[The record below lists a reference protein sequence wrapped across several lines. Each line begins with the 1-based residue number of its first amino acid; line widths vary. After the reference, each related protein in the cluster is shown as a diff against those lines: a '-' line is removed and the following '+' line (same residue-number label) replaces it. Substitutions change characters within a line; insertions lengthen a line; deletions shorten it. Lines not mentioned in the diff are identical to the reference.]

1 MKLKKIFLKR
11 MKWVKLIKK
20 KILKIC
26 LIIILKKIITNYNNI
41 NIDKNL
47 KTLNQNIEKNNLN
60 DVLKDDIFLK
70 NEKVITKDVENLES
84 DSNILINKNK
94 IILYQII
101 K

>member
-1 MKLKKIFLKR
+1 M
-11 MKWVKLIKK
+11 
-20 KILKIC
+20 
-26 LIIILKKIITNYNNI
+26 KKIITNYNNI